1 MQAINNLKASAAAQ
15 SRSNGVQSGSSKELP
30 KAKNNDRDELHEHK
44 PEASMGPPKSRPSS
58 VLPSDFFD
66 NQETKKQRSGTI
78 LIQGLSVDLSS

>member
-15 SRSNGVQSGSSKELP
+15 SRSNSVQSGPSKEFP
-30 KAKNNDRDELHEHK
+30 KAKNNDRDEVHEPK

-66 NQETKKQRSGTI
+66 NQESKKQRSGII
-78 LIQGLSVDLSS
+78 LNQDLSVDLSS